1 MHQRGR
7 CESGCEELAI
17 GPHAILS
24 YDHKKLE
31 TIICLVLESV
41 INRDVERNA
50 AGLKAGEPSSSSS
63 ANKMLEA

>member
-1 MHQRGR
+1 MGLRNP
-7 CESGCEELAI
+7 LNI
-17 GPHAILS
+17 TPGPHAILS

-50 AGLKAGEPSSSSS
+50 AGLKAGEPSSVNRSCVP
-63 ANKMLEA
+63 